1 MSKVR
6 FSDFISANIPADTES
21 LGHRRPL
28 RTLMQAADDQQ
39 NHSLIRQALAMAKRF
54 GCSSVTNVDGYCDPV
69 ALDRDL
75 KASRA
80 TTEEKIRLETLLA
93 MIGVLR

>member
-1 MSKVR
+1 
-6 FSDFISANIPADTES
+6 
-21 LGHRRPL
+21 
-28 RTLMQAADDQQ
+28 MQAADDQQ

-54 GCSSVTNVDGYCDPV
+54 GCSSITDVDGYCDSV
-69 ALDRDL
+69 ALDREL

-80 TTEEKIRLETLLA
+80 TTEEKIRLKTLLA